1 MSEPTASGEAAR
13 RAPDLAIVIVNY
25 NAGAHLLAC
34 LSSVL
39 AAAGDATL
47 EVVVVDNASR
57 DGSAQRAAERFPEVR
72 VIETGTN
79 RGFAAGVNVGLRATT
94 APFVFVL
101 NPDAEV
107 TVGTLGGLAKL
118 ARERPRAGLL
128 GPVIRNADGSL
139 YPSGRTFPS
148 IAQAVGHA
156 FVGPFDP
163 DNHWTRS
170 YTMSGWDRTTERVVD
185 WVSGSA
191 MLLRRAAL
199 DEIGLLDEG
208 FFLYGEELDLCTRL
222 RDGGWQVVFTPEVE
236 VTHEGGVSTGRS
248 RRMNLIHSR
257 SIYRY
262 YRKHRA
268 RGWRRMLLPFAWV
281 ALRVRAELVSVT
293 RRAER

>member
-1 MSEPTASGEAAR
+1 MSDHIAPGEGSR
-13 RAPDLAIVIVNY
+13 SAPDLAIVVVNY
-25 NAGAHLLAC
+25 NAGEHLLAC
-34 LSSVL
+34 LTSVL
-39 AAAGDATL
+39 ATAGDAAL

-57 DGSAQRAAERFPEVR
+57 DGSARQAAERFPEVR

-107 TVGTLGGLAKL
+107 TVGTLGGL
-118 ARERPRAGLL
+118 
-128 GPVIRNADGSL
+128 VIRNADGTL

-148 IAQAVGHA
+148 VTQAVGHA
-156 FVGPFDP
+156 FLGPFDP
-163 DNHWTRS
+163 DNHWTRT

-199 DEIGLLDEG
+199 DRIGLLDEG

-222 RDGGWQVVFTPEVE
+222 RDAGWQVVFTPEVE

-268 RGWRRMLLPFAWV
+268 RGWRRLFLPLAWL
-281 ALRVRAELVSVT
+281 ALRARAELVSFT
-293 RRAER
+293 RRAGR

>member
-1 MSEPTASGEAAR
+1 VTEPDPAV
-13 RAPDLAIVIVNY
+13 PDLAVVVVNY
-25 NAGAHLLAC
+25 NAGGHLLAC
-34 LSSVL
+34 LTSVL
-39 AAAGDATL
+39 AMAGDASL

-57 DGSAQRAAERFPEVR
+57 DGSARAAAERFPEVR

-79 RGFAAGVNVGLRATT
+79 RGFAAGVNVGLRTTT
-94 APFVFVL
+94 APFAFVL

-107 TVGTLGGLAKL
+107 TVGTLGALVKL
-118 ARERPRAGLL
+118 ARERPRAGLI
-128 GPVIRNADGSL
+128 GPLIRSADGSL

-148 IAQAVGHA
+148 VVQAVGHA

-163 DNHWTRS
+163 SNRWTDA
-170 YTMSGWDRTTERVVD
+170 YTMSGWDRTTERSVD

-199 DEIGLLDEG
+199 DQIGLLDEG

-222 RDGGWQVVFTPEVE
+222 RDGEWDVVFTPEVE

-268 RGWRRMLLPFAWV
+268 RGWRRVSLPFARA
-281 ALRVRAELVSVT
+281 ALRARAELVSM
-293 RRAER
+293 RRPGR